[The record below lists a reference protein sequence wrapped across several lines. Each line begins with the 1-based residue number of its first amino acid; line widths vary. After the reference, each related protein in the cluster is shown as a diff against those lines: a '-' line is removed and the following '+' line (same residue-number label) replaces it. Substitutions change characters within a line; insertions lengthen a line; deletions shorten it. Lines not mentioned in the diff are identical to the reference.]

1 MAVVVR
7 TRAFGGR
14 VAFER
19 AEQRTLQQPAVS
31 DRGALGDSHRAAD
44 PIEESYDRSC
54 QEGGHSF
61 LVEHL
66 DDLGRQYERSL
77 LRRHRGVTSGAPD
90 RDSDRAESLFGRSY
104 EGCRTLDSSQPGGD
118 DDAAFV
124 IDGVESNALFFEIAG
139 DLQGALRAAGLLVES
154 EGDPHVPLRA
164 ESLRKQRVGRFEDRE
179 QHAFHVERA
188 ASVDPSVGYGAGEGR
203 VVPARKGCI
212 GSRRVVIEYGNHV
225 VVGTEQDRRQGRVL
239 AGPAEYQPVFV
250 DRQGIQPTVNRGICL
265 RQIGFEG
272 LERIVVRPVDRIAYG
287 RNPDSAGQ
295 PFDGLGGRFD
305 APGRPVR
312 TGGADEGIGRGADY
326 HYGAE
331 YEERHG
337 GDARQEP
344 DHFLFFFHGS
354 GILGR
359 SDRSVY
365 VQLICHTEIFSNLF
379 SPLQGLPEAFFGG
392 GILSGKSGWES
403 EIFSISL
410 YR

>member
-1 MAVVVR
+1 M
-7 TRAFGGR
+7 
-14 VAFER
+14 
-19 AEQRTLQQPAVS
+19 P
-31 DRGALGDSHRAAD
+31 
-44 PIEESYDRSC
+44 
-54 QEGGHSF
+54 
-61 LVEHL
+61 
-66 DDLGRQYERSL
+66 
-77 LRRHRGVTSGAPD
+77 PD

-104 EGCRTLDSSQPGGD
+104 EGSRTLDSSQPGGD

-124 IDGVESNALFFEIAG
+124 IDGVESDALFFEIAG
-139 DLQGALRAAGLLVES
+139 DLQGTLRAAGFLVES

-188 ASVDPSVGYGAGEGR
+188 APVDPSVGYGAGEGW

-212 GSRRVVIEYGNHV
+212 GSRRVVIEHGNHV
-225 VVGTEQDRRQGRVL
+225 VVGTEQDRGQGRVL
-239 AGPAEYQPVFV
+239 AGPAEYKPVFV
-250 DRQGIQPTVNRGICL
+250 DRQSIQLTVNRGICL

-295 PFDGLGGRFD
+295 SFDGLGGRFD

-344 DHFLFFFHGS
+344 DYFLF
-354 GILGR
+354 
-359 SDRSVY
+359 
-365 VQLICHTEIFSNLF
+365 LF
-379 SPLQGLPEAFFGG
+379 SW
-392 GILSGKSGWES
+392 K
-403 EIFSISL
+403 
-410 YR
+410 R

>member
-1 MAVVVR
+1 M
-7 TRAFGGR
+7 
-14 VAFER
+14 
-19 AEQRTLQQPAVS
+19 
-31 DRGALGDSHRAAD
+31 LGWNLCR
-44 PIEESYDRSC
+44 
-54 QEGGHSF
+54 F
-61 LVEHL
+61 
-66 DDLGRQYERSL
+66 
-77 LRRHRGVTSGAPD
+77 
-90 RDSDRAESLFGRSY
+90 AESLLPLLDEDQNEAINIAQEAISDYDEIYYNNWISIMRSKLGIFNK
-104 EGCRTLDSSQPGGD
+104 EELDKAIIEDLLSMMEKYNEDYTNTFVSLTTKNNMDKGMFISDEFKNWYNNWQERLRRQPNSNEE
-118 DDAAFV
+118 V
-124 IDGVESNALFFEIAG
+124 NKLIDNSNG
-139 DLQGALRAAGLLVES
+139 
-154 EGDPHVPLRA
+154 
-164 ESLRKQRVGRFEDRE
+164 LRKQRVGRFEDRE

-188 ASVDPSVGYGAGEGR
+188 APVDPSVGYGAGEGR

-239 AGPAEYQPVFV
+239 AGPAEYKPVFV
-250 DRQGIQPTVNRGICL
+250 DRQSIQLTVNRGICL

-344 DHFLFFFHGS
+344 DYFLFFFHGS

-379 SPLQGLPEAFFGG
+379 SPLQGLPKAFFEGD
-392 GILSGKSGWES
+392 LSGKSGWES